1 MAEVRAAA
9 EAGYARYTY
18 RLRVSST
25 ARAGLL
31 AEWARCRWIWN
42 ECCARSKK
50 AHHEGEKCGPAR
62 LGKVLTEA
70 RTANAWLRAGSSVPQ
85 QQIIRD
91 FAKSRAK
98 ALKDVRTRLPQ
109 QQRAGMPK
117 YKKKHAADPTL
128 NYTQRG
134 FRLKD
139 GRLQLAGGIVL
150 AVVWSRDLPKS
161 LSSVRVYRDS
171 LGHWYA
177 SFVVVTSTEALP
189 ATGQDIG
196 IDWGVKE
203 TATTTSDTHDLAH
216 AQHGKNAAQRL
227 ACYQRMMA
235 RRKPKR
241 GQPGSKGYQEAK
253 RQTAKLHKKVA
264 RQREDTGR
272 KWAKK
277 VVTDH
282 DRLAVEDFRPKFLA
296 KSTMARKAAD
306 AAIGATKQALIHM
319 ARKHGREL
327 HLVHPAHTTMDC
339 AQCGARTKHA
349 LPLSERTY
357 ACTACGAVSPR
368 DKNSARVMLAR
379 AGLNPAGADRVRA
392 DGPLVRSQREPGI
405 PSLQG
410 GEDSIRPLR
419 CAPAGG
425 GDVELAGYGGGDEG
439 LAAFC
444 QQFDL
449 SANLVGE
456 VVDA

>member
-1 MAEVRAAA
+1 MAALRISEG
-9 EAGYARYTY
+9 AGHARYTY

-25 ARAGLL
+25 VRAALES
-31 AEWARCRWIWN
+31 EWARGRWIWN

-50 AHHEGEKCGPAR
+50 AHTEDEKCGPAR
-62 LGKVLTEA
+62 LDKMLTEA
-70 RTANAWLRAGSSVPQ
+70 RTANAWLREGSSVPQ
-85 QQIIRD
+85 QQAIRD
-91 FAKSRAK
+91 FATSRAK
-98 ALKDVRTRLPQ
+98 ALKDIKARLPQ
-109 QQRAGMPK
+109 RQRAGMPG
-117 YKKKHAADPTL
+117 YKKKHAADPSL

-139 GRLQLAGGIVL
+139 GRLRLAGGIAL
-150 AVVWSRDLPKS
+150 GVVWSRDLPTPP
-161 LSSVRVYRDS
+161 SSVRVYRDS

-177 SFVVVTSTEALP
+177 SFVVATTTEALP
-189 ATGQDIG
+189 ATGRDIG

-203 TATTTSDTHDLAH
+203 TATTTSDAHDLPH
-216 AQHGKNAAQRL
+216 AQHGKTAAQRL
-227 ACYQRMMA
+227 ARYQRMMA

-241 GQPGSKGYQEAK
+241 GRPGSKGYREAK

-272 KWAKK
+272 KWAKA
-277 VVTDH
+277 VARDH
-282 DRLAVEDFRPKFLA
+282 DRLAVEDFRPTFLA

-306 AAIGATKQALIHM
+306 AAIGATKTALIHM

-327 HLVHPAHTTMDC
+327 HLVNPAHTTMDC

-392 DGPLVRSQREPGI
+392 DGPLVPSQREPGI
-405 PSLQG
+405 PV
-410 GEDSIRPLR
+410 P
-419 CAPAGG
+419 
-425 GDVELAGYGGGDEG
+425 
-439 LAAFC
+439 
-444 QQFDL
+444 
-449 SANLVGE
+449 
-456 VVDA
+456 